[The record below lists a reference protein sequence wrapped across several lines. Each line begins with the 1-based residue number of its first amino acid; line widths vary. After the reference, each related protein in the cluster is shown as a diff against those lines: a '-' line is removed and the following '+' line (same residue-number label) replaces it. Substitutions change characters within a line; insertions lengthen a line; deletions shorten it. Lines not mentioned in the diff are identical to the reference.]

1 MSRHINRKI
10 KCTRNIES
18 YKYTD
23 DELNNLSLQIIK
35 KLLIDKNHESPKE
48 CKGIQGIQGIQG
60 IEEIKG
66 IQEIEEFEGTKEVH
80 GIKDFKGIKE
90 LNENM
95 ILSLNNKN
103 TYDNNIHNINY
114 INKKIC
120 NEEDLQYENNLNKC
134 INCDKIFT
142 RKSSLQRHLDKN
154 RCKNIIYKTENNIT
168 NITNNNTIIINVNIN
183 KPLPFDSDWD
193 VSKIDDTLK
202 QVLLLSDLKYTK
214 TLEHILQNDVN
225 LNVIIEDKAKCGIV
239 YKNDIEKFKPMRI
252 EDIVDLSMNKLHK
265 QLTIFHDEIKDDNKY
280 KINNTIL
287 SSEKDI
293 LNEKYDEFK
302 NNQITQKMVQ
312 NYIAN
317 IYNKKK
323 EDTIKVCSELLELDK
338 IEGY

>member
-1 MSRHINRKI
+1 MSYYECRRCFYKTKQKIDMSRHINRKI

-23 DELNNLSLQIIK
+23 DELNFLSMQIIK
-35 KLLIDKNHESPKE
+35 NNNKEKNQETPKE
-48 CKGIQGIQGIQG
+48 CFENKGIQGNFENNNIIKN
-60 IEEIKG
+60 IET
-66 IQEIEEFEGTKEVH
+66 IE
-80 GIKDFKGIKE
+80 
-90 LNENM
+90 
-95 ILSLNNKN
+95 
-103 TYDNNIHNINY
+103 DNNIEIKNNECNDICIIKTDIENNY
-114 INKKIC
+114 INR
-120 NEEDLQYENNLNKC
+120 C

-142 RKSSLQRHLDKN
+142 RRSSLQRHLDKN
-154 RCKNIIYKTENNIT
+154 RCKSVVYKTEQNIT
-168 NITNNNTIIINVNIN
+168 NITNNNTIIINVNIH

-193 VSKIDDTLK
+193 VSQIDDTLK

-214 TLEHILQNDVN
+214 TLEHILENDVN
-225 LNVIIEDKAKCGIV
+225 LNVIIEDKSDCGIV
-239 YKNDIEKFKPMRI
+239 YKNDIEKFKPMKI
-252 EDIVDLSMNKLHK
+252 SDIVDLSMNKLHK

-280 KINNTIL
+280 KINSTIL
-287 SSEKDI
+287 SSEKEI

-302 NNQITQKMVQ
+302 NNELTQKIVK

>member
-1 MSRHINRKI
+1 MSYYECKRCLYKTKQKIDMFRHINRKI

-23 DELNNLSLQIIK
+23 DELNILSMQIIK
-35 KLLIDKNHESPKE
+35 KGTPKE
-48 CKGIQGIQGIQG
+48 CKEIKGIQGISENYSICENNDDISIDIINDDAIVK
-60 IEEIKG
+60 IE
-66 IQEIEEFEGTKEVH
+66 
-80 GIKDFKGIKE
+80 
-90 LNENM
+90 NEN
-95 ILSLNNKN
+95 NF
-103 TYDNNIHNINY
+103 INR
-114 INKKIC
+114 C
-120 NEEDLQYENNLNKC
+120 T
-134 INCDKIFT
+134 NCDKIFT
-142 RKSSLQRHLDKN
+142 RKSSLLRHIDKN
-154 RCKNIIYKTENNIT
+154 RCKNIVYKTEQKIT

-225 LNVIIEDKAKCGIV
+225 LNVIIEDKAECGIV
-239 YKNDIEKFKPMRI
+239 YKNDIEKFKPMKI
-252 EDIVDLSMNKLHK
+252 EDIVDQSMNKLHK

-280 KINNTIL
+280 NINNTIL

-302 NNQITQKMVQ
+302 RNELTQKIVK

-323 EDTIKVCSELLELDK
+323 DETIKVCSELLELDK

>member
-1 MSRHINRKI
+1 MSYYECRRCLYKTKQKIDMSRHINRKI

-23 DELNNLSLQIIK
+23 DELNILSMHIIK
-35 KLLIDKNHESPKE
+35 KNNNEKNQGTPKE
-48 CKGIQGIQGIQG
+48 CIENKGIQGIYENNNIIKNLEI
-60 IEEIKG
+60 IE
-66 IQEIEEFEGTKEVH
+66 
-80 GIKDFKGIKE
+80 
-90 LNENM
+90 
-95 ILSLNNKN
+95 
-103 TYDNNIHNINY
+103 DNNIEIKNNECNEVCIIKNDNESNY
-114 INKKIC
+114 I
-120 NEEDLQYENNLNKC
+120 NKC

-142 RKSSLQRHLDKN
+142 RRSSLQRHLDKN
-154 RCKNIIYKTENNIT
+154 RCKNIVYKTEQNIT
-168 NITNNNTIIINVNIN
+168 NITNNNTIIINVNIH

-193 VSKIDDTLK
+193 VSQIDDTLK

-214 TLEHILQNDVN
+214 TLEHILENDVN
-225 LNVIIEDKAKCGIV
+225 LNVIIEDKADCGIV
-239 YKNDIEKFKPMRI
+239 YKNDIEKFKPMKI

-265 QLTIFHDEIKDDNKY
+265 QLTIFHDEIKDVNKY
-280 KINNTIL
+280 KINSTIL
-287 SSEKDI
+287 SSEKEI

-302 NNQITQKMVQ
+302 NNELTQKIVK